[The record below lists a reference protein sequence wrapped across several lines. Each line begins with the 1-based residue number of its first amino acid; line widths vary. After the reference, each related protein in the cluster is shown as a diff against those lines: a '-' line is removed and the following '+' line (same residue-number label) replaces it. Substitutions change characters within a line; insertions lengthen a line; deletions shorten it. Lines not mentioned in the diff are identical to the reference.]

1 MDRHRSFFYGWT
13 IVAVSGMGLFFSGGP
28 IVVYSFGV
36 FLKPLAEN
44 FHVGRGAVSLALT
57 IHNFA
62 GALGAPLVGWL
73 VDRYGA
79 RKVIVPGLAL
89 FGAALL
95 SATLIGTQLWQ
106 LYAFYLLLGVGVASG
121 IVPYSAIIARWF
133 DRRRGLALGLI
144 VSAMGIG
151 AAVVP
156 WIAQRLIAT
165 FGWRT
170 AFASVGTAILA
181 VPVGVLFALLEDG
194 PEKRGLA
201 PDGAGTPFSVGGSAT
216 AAARQPL
223 AANPVVPGMEWSAI
237 WRTPTF
243 AVLVCSFMLCGA
255 SVHACVL
262 HLAALLSDRGLTP
275 QAAALGS
282 VAVGVAVMCGRLGS
296 GYLQDRIFAP
306 HVAMTVLGLGATGI
320 LMLWIGTGTAT
331 ALTAAF
337 FVGLAMGAE
346 ADIVGFLISRYFGLR
361 AMGTAVAVAWG
372 AFILAGG
379 LGTLVMGAGF
389 DATGSYALPLGGF
402 FVAMLLAVA
411 LLSRLGPYRFG
422 AVALSTTAP
431 SLETAEV

>member
-1 MDRHRSFFYGWT
+1 MNRERSLFYGWT

-44 FHVGRGAVSLALT
+44 FHAGRGAVSMALT
-57 IHNFA
+57 IHNCA
-62 GALGAPLVGWL
+62 GAFAAPFVGWL

-89 FGAALL
+89 FGGVLL
-95 SATLIGTQLWQ
+95 SATFIGTHLWQ

-144 VSAMGIG
+144 VSGMGLG
-151 AAVVP
+151 TAVMP
-156 WIAQRLIAT
+156 WTAQRLIAS

-170 AFASVGTAILA
+170 TFASLGAVIL
-181 VPVGVLFALLEDG
+181 VFPVSVLFALLEDG
-194 PEKRGLA
+194 PDKRGLR
-201 PDGAGTPFSVGGSAT
+201 PDGAVAPLSVRESGTAP
-216 AAARQPL
+216 ARPPIAQ
-223 AANPVVPGMEWSAI
+223 NPIVPGMEWSAI
-237 WRTPTF
+237 WRTRTF
-243 AVLVCSFMLCGA
+243 TVLVCSFMLCGA

-275 QAAALGS
+275 QDAALGS
-282 VAVGVAVMCGRLGS
+282 AAVGVAVMCGRVGS
-296 GYLQDRIFAP
+296 GYLQDRLFAP
-306 HVAMTVLGLGATGI
+306 HVAMTVLGLGASGI

-331 ALTAAF
+331 AVSAAF
-337 FVGLAMGAE
+337 LVGLAMGAE

-372 AFILAGG
+372 SFVLAGG
-379 LGTLVMGAGF
+379 LGTLLMGAGF

-402 FVAMLLAVA
+402 FVAMVLAVA
-411 LLSRLGPYRFG
+411 LLTRLGPYRFD
-422 AVALSTTAP
+422 AVSPSTTPA
-431 SLETAEV
+431 LETAAV